1 VSRPRPD
8 RLESVLQQADA
19 TLEDWFRQ
27 SRVTTR
33 QATVVF
39 ARFLTRARRQ
49 GAGALRHQLDD
60 LQAGLQKLSKGLEQL
75 ERDGKAGAAK
85 RRVSPVR
92 RRRPAARRP
101 GRATKAR
108 KAA

>member
-1 VSRPRPD
+1 M
-8 RLESVLQQADA
+8 ESALQRADA

-33 QATVVF
+33 QAAIVF
-39 ARFLTRARRQ
+39 ARFLSRAKRQ

-60 LQAGLQKLSKGLEQL
+60 LQTGLKKLSAGLEQL
-75 ERDGKAGAAK
+75 ERDGKAMQPTRRAA
-85 RRVSPVR
+85 STS
-92 RRRPAARRP
+92 RRPAGRRP
-101 GRATKAR
+101 ARTKKASK